1 MWESAS
7 EHCIETLM
15 STYQAERL
23 PSVDVVLESDG
34 TNGALALTDRE
45 VLVERSS
52 PLDGRSIGTSGLVDV
67 VDTTIRSDL
76 C

>member
-1 MWESAS
+1 
-7 EHCIETLM
+7 M

-34 TNGALALTDRE
+34 TTGALALTDRE

-52 PLDGRSIGTSGLVDV
+52 SLDGRSVGTSGLVDV
-67 VDTTIRSDL
+67 VDTAIRSDL